1 MSSEST
7 AVELDGG
14 QQRSSEKERS
24 SAVIWAA
31 QACPPLWAS
40 QLRARPRPAH
50 AASTAVALRRCLL
63 GMRRIACAPAALPQA
78 SPRCLSCTASR
89 HCNLDCRVRPTW
101 RRRLAG
107 SRASQGLP
115 AHPVPACQASQNS
128 ALCPCHTPRSGQFQP
143 PLQAEGR
150 RLLALLLLL
159 LLPSPRAVRASFACA
174 AIGRR
179 ASREPR
185 GPRGLSC
192 NGSVE
197 PVEPPTLAM
206 LGPNHPARPATS
218 PTPTC
223 HDRLQPR
230 WKTQIVMCARQV
242 CRSVEM
248 TIISF
253 RIPGPELPMRNLCC
267 QPAETA
273 ADDSS
278 LLVARQ

>member
-78 SPRCLSCTASR
+78 SPRCLSCTASQ

-128 ALCPCHTPRSGQFQP
+128 ALCPCHTPRRGQFQP
-143 PLQAEGR
+143 PLPGR
-150 RLLALLLLL
+150 GPVAPGAAAAPAPPQPARRPRFLRVCRNRATRL
-159 LLPSPRAVRASFACA
+159 P
-174 AIGRR
+174 R
-179 ASREPR
+179 ASRPTR
-185 GPRGLSC
+185 
-192 NGSVE
+192 
-197 PVEPPTLAM
+197 PVM
-206 LGPNHPARPATS
+206 
-218 PTPTC
+218 
-223 HDRLQPR
+223 Q
-230 WKTQIVMCARQV
+230 RQRRA
-242 CRSVEM
+242 C
-248 TIISF
+248 
-253 RIPGPELPMRNLCC
+253 
-267 QPAETA
+267 
-273 ADDSS
+273 
-278 LLVARQ
+278 